1 MSFRNLSPQFNIGFS
16 LLLLFSVFVTDNL
29 QAQNWVLQKE
39 EDSIRIYTAHTET
52 SKIKSIKAEFTLH
65 STREALFEQLLRA
78 DLYHEWQFN
87 TIESKILET
96 INPQEVVYYCEVE
109 APWPINNRDLIIHLK
124 VNNIPAANEFTI
136 QTRAESSRVPVK
148 NGVVRVP
155 HSRGDWVVK
164 QVGPKMLKV
173 SFVFQ
178 VDPGGYVPAWLVNLT
193 CAQAPFQTF
202 RNLMSRLALKQGS

>member
-1 MSFRNLSPQFNIGFS
+1 MFFLTSDFKCTTLIRFVIWSS
-16 LLLLFSVFVTDNL
+16 LFVAFNL

-87 TIESKILET
+87 TVESKILEH
-96 INPQEVVYYCEVE
+96 INHHEVVYYCEVE
-109 APWPINNRDLIIHLK
+109 APWPVSNRDLIIHLK
-124 VNNIPAANEFTI
+124 VVDNPGSNEFVI
-136 QTRAESSRVPVK
+136 QTRAESNRIPLK

-155 HSRGDWVVK
+155 HTRGDWHVK
-164 QVGPKMLKV
+164 QVGPQMLKV
-173 SFVFQ
+173 SFEFQ

-202 RNLMSRLALKQGS
+202 RNLMSRLALTQG

>member
-1 MSFRNLSPQFNIGFS
+1 MFFHPSDFKFKKWFRLIIWSALFISF
-16 LLLLFSVFVTDNL
+16 NL
-29 QAQNWVLQKE
+29 QAQRWVLQKE

-87 TIESKILET
+87 TIESKILEN
-96 INPQEVVYYCEVE
+96 INQREVVYYCEVA
-109 APWPINNRDLIIHLK
+109 APWPISNRDLIIHLK
-124 VNNIPAANEFTI
+124 VLDNPGSNEFAI
-136 QTRAESSRVPVK
+136 QTRAESKRIPLK

-155 HSRGDWVVK
+155 HSRGDWHVK

-173 SFVFQ
+173 SFEFQ

-202 RNLMSRLALKQGS
+202 RNLMNRLALNQG

>member
-1 MSFRNLSPQFNIGFS
+1 MSFRNFSSQFTISFS
-16 LLLLFSVFVTDNL
+16 LLLLLTVLVTDNL

-87 TIESKILET
+87 TVESKILEN
-96 INPQEVVYYCEVE
+96 INHREVVYYCEVA

-124 VNNIPAANEFTI
+124 VVDNPGSNEFAI
-136 QTRAESSRVPVK
+136 QTRAESNRVPLK
-148 NGVVRVP
+148 NGVVRVQ
-155 HSRGDWVVK
+155 HTRGDWHVK

-173 SFVFQ
+173 SFEFQ

-202 RNLMSRLALKQGS
+202 RNLMSRLALTQG